1 MTTIKQADY
10 ESLLSTRARQ
20 AREQVSTGTR
30 KHVATP
36 STQACQER
44 DFEDSYE
51 HQ

>member
-20 AREQVSTGTR
+20 AREQVSTETR

-36 STQACQER
+36 STKAR
-44 DFEDSYE
+44 KYAKNTDT
-51 HQ
+51 